1 MNNLFA
7 FRREPGGALP
17 GVVAPLI
24 IVVIV
29 ILGVAPRV
37 MGPVAAQAPVA
48 PAAKTAG
55 LVNGEPIT
63 EDQVLAAAAA
73 DLQSLDARQP
83 RNDRTLAHD
92 RLAIMH
98 KALDTV
104 AEQKLLALEAAQLQ
118 TTPQQIVE
126 AEITSN
132 VAVPSDEEV
141 AAAYER
147 NKANIRAPRDQALA
161 QLRQQMIDRSRNSYR
176 DTLLRR
182 LKRQYGFKSLL
193 EPLREEVATAGY
205 PSRGPATARVTIV
218 EFSDF
223 ECPFCGGLFPALKT
237 IEKTYAQ
244 TVRIVYRQ
252 FPLTNVHPHAQKA
265 AEASL
270 CAGEQG
276 RFWEMHDSMFGFQ
289 EDLTVDSLKLRAMEL
304 GLDVPA
310 FNTCLDSGKHV
321 ETILKDKADAAT
333 LGVTGTPTLFVNGRM
348 ILGNQPAELRALIED
363 ELSRK

>member
-1 MNNLFA
+1 MLSLMLTLSLSGTA
-7 FRREPGGALP
+7 
-17 GVVAPLI
+17 AP
-24 IVVIV
+24 
-29 ILGVAPRV
+29 P
-37 MGPVAAQAPVA
+37 PAAGQT
-48 PAAKTAG
+48 AAKTVAF
-55 LVNGEPIT
+55 VNGEPIT
-63 EDQVLAAAAA
+63 EDQVDAAAAA
-73 DLQSLDARQP
+73 DLRELESRQP
-83 RNDRTLAHD
+83 RNERTLAHD
-92 RLAIMH
+92 RLAILH
-98 KALDTV
+98 KALDAV
-104 AEQKLLALEAAQLQ
+104 AEQKLLALEAAKLQ

-147 NKANIRAPRDQALA
+147 NKASIRAPREEALA

-176 DTLLRR
+176 DALLRR
-182 LKRQYGFKSLL
+182 LKRDYGFKSLL
-193 EPLREEVATAGY
+193 EPLRADVATAGY

-223 ECPFCGGLFPALKT
+223 ECPFCGGLFPSLKN
-237 IEKTYAQ
+237 IEKTYAD

-276 RFWEMHDSMFGFQ
+276 RFWEMHDSLFGFQ
-289 EDLTVDSLKLRAMEL
+289 EDLTIDSLKLRAMEL

-310 FNTCLDSGKHV
+310 FDTCLDSGRHA
-321 ETILKDKADAAT
+321 ETIRKDKEDAAR
-333 LGVTGTPTLFVNGRM
+333 LGVSGTPTLFVNGRI
-348 ILGNQPAELRALIED
+348 ILGNQPAELRALIDD
-363 ELSRK
+363 ELSRTR